1 MLQFSPV
8 GRGPFQNRADRPL
21 IQLRHIDLQR
31 KVLCSIF
38 TTTNDTNHRL
48 VSYAVIGDGWE
59 MSSHS
64 VNG

>member
-38 TTTNDTNHRL
+38 TTTNDTNHSL